1 MASCAISHNKTPRG
15 GMSSLITIIHA
26 AIQSHWWERRNH
38 PPILGSALPIVV
50 VASVQYSAAEQ
61 EQQHS
66 RGRMSK
72 GSYITQLPSEAYRA
86 QWGRMPYTETINRWG
101 YSHVHNHITCD
112 IHRNIFIL
120 YFCVNL
126 LFMIIWTYL
135 IIFYVI
141 NKILLYWQ
149 CITRWIN
156 CRQIDECVAIQNTK

>member
-1 MASCAISHNKTPRG
+1 MRTAKPPSNLGFCAPHCCCGISSVL
-15 GMSSLITIIHA
+15 SSRAGTTA
-26 AIQSHWWERRNH
+26 
-38 PPILGSALPIVV
+38 
-50 VASVQYSAAEQ
+50 
-61 EQQHS
+61 QQRENVEGELYH
-66 RGRMSK
+66 
-72 GSYITQLPSEAYRA
+72 IQLPSEAYRA